1 MPVQTQETDELRAAT
16 RTRPVPVPATPGL
29 VLPDP
34 PSLDEK
40 DGFLRRDLAILVCA
54 SVLSMAMLLVSQV
67 HFLELSPW
75 LLIFVPYLAFT
86 VAYFIISLIINLR
99 SKDFDVDRHR
109 RLVAGWRP
117 ARYPS
122 VDILLPVCGEDI
134 AVLVNTWNY
143 VDRLRNHYPGLAQ
156 VYVLDD
162 GDSPEAE
169 AEAGRVG
176 FHYLVRPN
184 RGWFK
189 KAGNLRHGYTHS
201 SGDFLAI
208 FDADFAPRTDFL
220 DELLPHM
227 DDDPTVGIVQSPQYF
242 RFDPNQTRMERGA
255 GAVQELF
262 YRVVQ
267 VSRDR
272 YGAAIC
278 VGSCAVYR
286 RKALDDIGGT
296 ALIEH
301 SEDVHTGF
309 DLARSGWKL
318 RYIPVPLA
326 TGLCPA
332 DADAFL
338 TQQYRWCTGS
348 MSLLS
353 SKKYWTTKLGF
364 SKRLC
369 YSSGFCYYIHTAIF
383 CIVAPLIP
391 IVLIVAIPGQVK
403 LHNYLWIVPSAA
415 YTLVVFPLWN
425 RGRYGWE
432 ALMAKTLYSWS
443 HFFAIFDALRGRTA
457 GWQPTGGKVTSRK
470 TDRVWR
476 AVAVWGGITS
486 LVWVGGCL
494 VRMVQY
500 HSPSFG
506 FLLFS
511 GLLYSGIVAMCLRA
525 RTEARR
531 VLPGDAAGT
540 PAAPVPELA
549 E

>member
-1 MPVQTQETDELRAAT
+1 MALDIRTPPRAKHRAGAHS
-16 RTRPVPVPATPGL
+16 RTSTPDRL
-29 VLPDP
+29 VLPVP
-34 PSLDEK
+34 PTDGEK
-40 DGFLRRDLAILVCA
+40 TSYIRREVPVLIVA
-54 SVLSMAMLLVSQV
+54 SVLSMSMLLVSQV
-67 HFLELSPW
+67 HFLSLSPW
-75 LLIFVPYLAFT
+75 LLVFAPYLAFT
-86 VAYFIISLIINLR
+86 VVYFLISLWINISSR
-99 SKDFDVDRHR
+99 DFDLGRHQ
-109 RLVAGWRP
+109 RLVRNWRP
-117 ARYPS
+117 STYPS
-122 VDILLPVCGEDI
+122 VDIMLPICGEDL
-134 AVLVNTWNY
+134 AVLENTWAN
-143 VDRLRNHYPGLAQ
+143 VDRLRRQYRGEVE

-162 GDSPEAE
+162 GDSPAASESA
-169 AEAGRVG
+169 RG
-176 FHYLVRPN
+176 FGFNYLVRPN

-189 KAGNLRHGYTHS
+189 KAGNLRHGYANS
-201 SGDFLAI
+201 SGEFLVI
-208 FDADFAPRTDFL
+208 FDADFAPRADFL

-227 DDDPTVGIVQSPQYF
+227 ADDPGLGIVQSPQYF
-242 RFDPNQTRMERGA
+242 RFDRRQSLMERGA

-267 VSRDR
+267 VSRDHFR
-272 YGAAIC
+272 AAIC

-286 RKALDDIGGT
+286 RAALDSIGGT

-309 DLARSGWKL
+309 DLAKAGWAL
-318 RYIPVPLA
+318 RYVPLPLA
-326 TGLCPA
+326 TGLCPS

-353 SKKYWTTKLGF
+353 SKKFWETKLGF

-383 CIVAPLIP
+383 SIVAPLIP
-391 IVLIVAIPGQVK
+391 IVLILAIPGQVQ

-425 RGRYGWE
+425 RGRYGTE
-432 ALMAKTLYSWS
+432 ALMAKSLYGWS
-443 HFFAIFDALRGRTA
+443 HFFAIWDALRKRTA
-457 GWQPTGGKVTSRK
+457 GWQPTGGKVSSRK
-470 TDRVWR
+470 TDRIWR
-476 AVAVWGGITS
+476 AVAIWGGATS

-500 HSPSFG
+500 HSPSFA

-525 RTEARR
+525 RGQARR
-531 VLPGDAAGT
+531 VAPAGGAEIT
-540 PAAPVPELA
+540 ARPVPEMS

>member
-1 MPVQTQETDELRAAT
+1 MAVLAQETDQPEASHP
-16 RTRPVPVPATPGL
+16 RTVPTLAPPGL
-29 VLPDP
+29 VLPNP

-54 SVLSMAMLLVSQV
+54 SVLSMAMLVVSQV

-86 VAYFIISLIINLR
+86 VVYFLISLLISLR
-99 SKDFDVDRHR
+99 SRDFDVISHR
-109 RLVAGWRP
+109 RLVAEWKP

-134 AVLVNTWNY
+134 AVLENTWIY
-143 VDRLRNHYPGLAQ
+143 VDRLRNHYPGQVQ

-162 GDSPEAE
+162 GDSPEAKAE
-169 AEAGRVG
+169 AEEVG

-189 KAGNLRHGYTHS
+189 KAGNLRHGYANS

-208 FDADFAPRTDFL
+208 FDADFAPRADFL

-242 RFDPNQTRMERGA
+242 RFDRNQTRMERGA

-272 YGAAIC
+272 FGAAIC

-286 RKALDDIGGT
+286 RIALDDIGGT

-309 DLARSGWKL
+309 DLARSGWRL

-326 TGLCPA
+326 TGLCPS

-353 SKKYWTTKLGF
+353 SKKFWETKLGF

-383 CIVAPLIP
+383 SIVAPLIP
-391 IVLIVAIPGQVK
+391 IVLILAIPGQVQ

-425 RGRYGWE
+425 RGRYGTE
-432 ALMAKTLYSWS
+432 ALMAKSLYGWS
-443 HFFAIFDALRGRTA
+443 HFFAIWDALRKRTA
-457 GWQPTGGKVTSRK
+457 GWQPTGGKVSSRK
-470 TDRVWR
+470 TDRIWR
-476 AVAVWGGITS
+476 AVAIWGGATS

-500 HSPSFG
+500 HSPSFA

-525 RTEARR
+525 RGQARR
-531 VLPGDAAGT
+531 VAPAGGAEIT
-540 PAAPVPELA
+540 ARPVPEMS

>member
-1 MPVQTQETDELRAAT
+1 MPVLTQPTDEVEAGQGPSREG
-16 RTRPVPVPATPGL
+16 PGTPGL

-34 PSLDEK
+34 PSLAEK
-40 DGFLRRDLAILVCA
+40 DGYLRRELPVLVCA
-54 SVLSMAMLLVSQV
+54 SVLSMAMLLVSQI
-67 HFLELSPW
+67 HFLELTPW
-75 LLIFVPYLAFT
+75 LYVFVPYLAFT
-86 VAYFIISLIINLR
+86 VVYFMISLLINLR
-99 SKDFDVDRHR
+99 SRDFDFATHK
-109 RLVAGWRP
+109 RLVAEWRP
-117 ARYPS
+117 ERYPS
-122 VDILLPVCGEDI
+122 VDVLLPICGEDI
-134 AVLVNTWNY
+134 AVLENTWKN
-143 VDRLRNHYPGLAQ
+143 VDRLRDRYPGRCQ

-162 GDSPEAE
+162 GDSPEAKAE
-169 AEAGRVG
+169 AERVG

-208 FDADFAPRTDFL
+208 FDADFAPRADFL

-227 DDDPTVGIVQSPQYF
+227 EADPTLGIVQSPQYF
-242 RFDPNQTRMERGA
+242 RFDPDQTSMERGA

-272 YGAAIC
+272 FGAAIC

-286 RKALDDIGGT
+286 RAALDDIGGT

-309 DLARSGWKL
+309 DLARSGWGL
-318 RYIPVPLA
+318 RYVPVPLA
-326 TGLCPA
+326 TGVCPS

-353 SKKYWTTKLGF
+353 SKKYWETKLGF

-369 YSSGFCYYIHTAIF
+369 YSSGFCYYVHTAIF
-383 CIVAPLIP
+383 SIVAPLIP
-391 IVLIVAIPGQVK
+391 IVLILAIPGQVQ

-415 YTLVVFPLWN
+415 YNLVVFPLWN
-425 RGRYGWE
+425 RGRYGVE
-432 ALMAKTLYSWS
+432 ALMAKSLYGWS
-443 HFFAIFDALRGRTA
+443 HFFAIWDALRKRTA

-476 AVAVWGGITS
+476 AMAIWGGVTS
-486 LVWVGGCL
+486 VLWVGGCL

-500 HSPSFG
+500 GSISFA

-511 GLLYSGIVAMCLRA
+511 GLLYAGIVVMALRA
-525 RTEARR
+525 RFEARR
-531 VLPGDAAGT
+531 VPPDGGVERPAELVPDGAG
-540 PAAPVPELA
+540 
-549 E
+549 